1 MILYLKKLLKILKK
15 KERYYFLTVILLAF
29 VSAVLE
35 MIGIALIIPAVIL
48 LLESQASENINIM
61 GYNIYDLVLYLK
73 SFNPLIPLSLIVL
86 GFLLKNIFLFF
97 ISWFNAGVI
106 NKIGLRISRDILQN
120 YFKKIYTFFLDNS
133 VSKLTFNN
141 TEVFTV

>member
-1 MILYLKKLLKILKK
+1 MKLYLKKLLKILKK
-15 KERYYFLTVILLAF
+15 RDIIFTVILLAF

-73 SFNPLIPLSLIVL
+73 SFNH
-86 GFLLKNIFLFF
+86 
-97 ISWFNAGVI
+97 
-106 NKIGLRISRDILQN
+106 
-120 YFKKIYTFFLDNS
+120 
-133 VSKLTFNN
+133 
-141 TEVFTV
+141 